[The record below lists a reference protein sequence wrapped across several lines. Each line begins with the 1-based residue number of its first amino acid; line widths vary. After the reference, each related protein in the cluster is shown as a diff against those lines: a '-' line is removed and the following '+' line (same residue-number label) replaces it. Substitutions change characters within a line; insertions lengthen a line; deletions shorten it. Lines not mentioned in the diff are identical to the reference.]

1 MAESTDPVRAGLDS
15 FFRASGTL
23 TAAALVL
30 SIAMVVIPF
39 FVCCAPSFFL
49 GIIGAAL
56 DGRTALDE
64 RLDTGEEFE
73 LAETPA
79 PSE

>member
-1 MAESTDPVRAGLDS
+1 VAESTDPVRAGLDS

-23 TAAALVL
+23 TAAALIF
-30 SIAMVVIPF
+30 SCAMVGVPF
-39 FVCCAPSFFL
+39 FVCCAPVFGL
-49 GIIGAAL
+49 GVIGAVL
-56 DGRTALDE
+56 DGRAPLDE
-64 RLDTGEEFE
+64 RLDTGKEFE